1 MVDMFVVAINFCGYK
16 NYVSTG
22 GRTVL
27 LPRWKISTTL
37 SSALVCSILSLFVPC
52 SPGWC
57 GRYTHIVEVPT
68 FARGHG
74 EIIQVASFGYGFG
87 TSEELSVAELQ
98 YGIDFGLTDHLQ
110 VGFALP
116 ALSAAWTPQQGE
128 TSLNSAAAWALYN
141 LSDPETALLGVT
153 LAGVVWAETEY
164 LIAEAGLLLE
174 KSLGSWIIDYNVWL
188 NYAAPR
194 RESTLVTRGLLQSL
208 GASYSA
214 SARVAVGLEFLHEAA
229 WTHWSQREEAII
241 YGGPNVALDFGRLW
255 LTVTPLLQLSSL
267 AVQPDFSLQ
276 TQLGY
281 PF

>member
-1 MVDMFVVAINFCGYK
+1 ML
-16 NYVSTG
+16 SS
-22 GRTVL
+22 R
-27 LPRWKISTTL
+27 RKISITL
-37 SSALVCSILSLFVPC
+37 SSALVCSILSILLPC
-52 SPGWC
+52 SPAWS
-57 GRYTHIVEVPT
+57 GRYTHVVEVPT
-68 FARGHG
+68 FERGHG
-74 EIIQVASFGYGFG
+74 EIMQVASFGYGFG

-98 YGIDFGLTDHLQ
+98 YGIDFGLSDQLQ

-128 TSLNSAAAWALYN
+128 TSLNSAGAWALYN

-164 LIAEAGLLLE
+164 LITEGGLLLE
-174 KSLGSWIIDYNVWL
+174 KSLGNWIINYNVWL
-188 NYAAPR
+188 TYAAPR
-194 RESTLVTRGLLQSL
+194 RESTLVTRGLLQSF
-208 GASYSA
+208 GTSYSA
-214 SARVAVGLEFLHEAA
+214 SARVAVGFEFLHEAA
-229 WTHWSQREEAII
+229 WTRWSQREEAVI
-241 YGGPNVALDFGRLW
+241 YGGPNVALDFGHLW